1 LANSGSLIT
10 SLIGGVEP
18 RNRPVRRAAGGH
30 DADIAGLGVVRQ
42 AFLGERRH
50 GRQCRR
56 ALGAGDAERHDL
68 VALQQVEGAGNV
80 AAVEIDLAAVDRENR
95 GSDAAIR
102 HVQKLDAGLAFEQ
115 LHAEMVRAA
124 LADGG
129 EARRIGLARFGK
141 RDELLERPHAE
152 RALRQQHVRRRRE
165 IDHRRKLAQRVVGQ
179 GFEQARIDR
188 HAGVGKQQR
197 VAVRRSLG
205 HGRRPDGVA
214 RAWPVL
220 DDHRHVPFFV
230 ELLRECAGHRVDGAA
245 GIERHDDLHRP
256 LGKLG
261 ARLRRHAKREQGGCG
276 DGEGAVFHMDIIG
289 DRLS

>member
-1 LANSGSLIT
+1 LIT

-95 GSDAAIR
+95 GRDAAIR

-188 HAGVGKQQR
+188 HAGVGEQQR
-197 VAVRRSLG
+197 IAVGRGLG
-205 HGRRPDGVA
+205 DGGGPDGVA
-214 RAWPVL
+214 RARPVL
-220 DDHRHVPFFV
+220 DDHRHVPFV
-230 ELLRECAGHRVDGAA
+230 VQLLRQRPRNRIDRAA
-245 GIERHDDLHRP
+245 CVERHDDFHRS
-256 LGKLG
+256 LGKFG
-261 ARLRRHAKREQGGCG
+261 ACRRSNAEREEGGCG
-276 DGEGAVFHMDIIG
+276 DNKGAIFHMDTIG
-289 DRLS
+289 DPLA